1 MKQNGKHATNNKK
14 SHKLFY
20 FKIYFCLIGLII
32 NIIIFSS
39 TDYGRTSLFNNT
51 VEYTSSNQI
60 ASTQDNSDNSLSNNN
75 SSQNNNSDN
84 SSTVAVSSSIIEDDI
99 NQTNQDT
106 NSEVM
111 KGNEEIMSS
120 NWIESL
126 IDTFRIENN
135 LNKENFA
142 FFYYDLNTSEQY
154 FFNENKIFTA
164 ASTVKLPV
172 AMIYYDKINSGEI
185 SLSDT
190 LLYNSDDYEA
200 GGGSTSSVYS
210 PGDYV
215 PLDFLL
221 EQSIVNSDNTA
232 VNILLDNYG
241 YSKCKK
247 EIVSKYTDETV
258 SDEFYTSNLTYANY
272 AFDILNYLYSHMSEY
287 SQLIEYLKI
296 SSNGQYLKKY
306 ITDCD
311 VAHKYGS
318 YNGYVHDYGIVFSE
332 SPYLIGVFTYNVP
345 NASELIA
352 NLNLEIRG
360 RSFNSEF

>member
-1 MKQNGKHATNNKK
+1 MKQNGKHAKNNRK
-14 SHKLFY
+14 HYKLFY
-20 FKIYFCLIGLII
+20 FKIYFCLFGLLF
-32 NIIIFSS
+32 NIIILSS
-39 TDYGRTSLFNNT
+39 TDYGRTSILNDT
-51 VEYTSSNQI
+51 TEGTSSNQT
-60 ASTQDNSDNSLSNNN
+60 ASMQDTFD
-75 SSQNNNSDN
+75 NSDN

-99 NQTNQDT
+99 NQTNQNT
-106 NSEVM
+106 NTEIM
-111 KGNEEIMSS
+111 EGNEEIMSS
-120 NWIESL
+120 TGIESL
-126 IDTFRIENN
+126 VNTFRIENN
-135 LNKENFA
+135 LNEENFA
-142 FFYYDLNTSEQY
+142 FFYYNLNTSEQY

-172 AMIYYDKINSGEI
+172 AMIYYDKINSCEI

-200 GGGSTSSVYS
+200 GGGSTSSLYS

-232 VNILLDNYG
+232 VNILLGNYG

-318 YNGYVHDYGIVFSE
+318 YNGYVHDYGIVFADN
-332 SPYLIGVFTYNVP
+332 PYLVGVFTYNVP

-352 NLNLEIRG
+352 NLSLEIRG
-360 RSFNSEF
+360 RSFNP

>member
-1 MKQNGKHATNNKK
+1 MKQNGKHAKNNRK
-14 SHKLFY
+14 HYKLFY
-20 FKIYFCLIGLII
+20 FKIYFCLFGLLF
-32 NIIIFSS
+32 NIIILSS
-39 TDYGRTSLFNNT
+39 TDYGRTSILNDT
-51 VEYTSSNQI
+51 TEGTSSNQT
-60 ASTQDNSDNSLSNNN
+60 ASMQDTFD
-75 SSQNNNSDN
+75 NSDN

-106 NSEVM
+106 NSEIM
-111 KGNEEIMSS
+111 KGNEEMMSS

-126 IDTFRIENN
+126 INTFRIENN
-135 LNKENFA
+135 LNEENFA
-142 FFYYDLNTSEQY
+142 FFYYNLNTSEQY

-172 AMIYYDKINSGEI
+172 AMIYYDKINSCEI

-200 GGGSTSSVYS
+200 GGGSTSSLYS

-232 VNILLDNYG
+232 VNILLGNYG

-306 ITDCD
+306 ITDCN

-318 YNGYVHDYGIVFSE
+318 YNGYVHDYGIVFADN
-332 SPYLIGVFTYNVP
+332 PYLVGVFTYNVP

-352 NLNLEIRG
+352 NLNLELRG
-360 RSFNSEF
+360 RSFNP